1 MKQHIRILNKK
12 WWFAGLMAAV
22 VINTGCQKSF
32 LDVDVQGQVP
42 AAQLWQT
49 QTDATNAV
57 NAIYAHLRVWNNV
70 AFAPLCVESVASDDA
85 VKGST
90 PSDAAFINNYDNFS
104 VTATDGQLNDFWIGQ
119 YQNINLCNQV
129 LDSIQQIQMDATLK
143 ARYNA
148 ESKFIRAYSY
158 FRLLRAYGHIPLVLH
173 IPHTN
178 AELNPV
184 QSATAD
190 VWSAIETDLTD
201 AAAVLPQSYPAT
213 DVGHA
218 TKGAALGMHAK
229 VAMYQKKWDQV
240 LDYSNQVMALG
251 YSLFPNYYQSFRI
264 ENENNSESVFEIQSN
279 FVANNADLSNTQYS
293 QIQGDKDVAGVGWGF
308 NIPTQDLVNA
318 FEPGDPR
325 LPGTVMFTGTTTPSG
340 DAVPPPQSGSPDK
353 YNMKSY
359 VPFVLSAATNS
370 GADQNKRVMRYA
382 EVLLMNAE
390 ANNEL
395 GNSAAALISLNA
407 VRARARANSADPAT
421 TLPDITTT
429 DQILLRDAIWHERR
443 VEMGMEFDRFHDLI
457 RQGRAPSVLGP
468 LGFVANKNEVW
479 PIPQNQIDISGG
491 KLVQNPGY

>member
-340 DAVPPPQSGSPDK
+340 DAVPPPQSVQARQTALARVSGQMLHD
-353 YNMKSY
+353 
-359 VPFVLSAATNS
+359 VLDHHHGGVHQHPECDGQAAQAHQVGRHT
-370 GADQNKRVMRYA
+370 GQAHQD
-382 EVLLMNAE
+382 E
-390 ANNEL
+390 
-395 GNSAAALISLNA
+395 GG
-407 VRARARANSADPAT
+407 
-421 TLPDITTT
+421 
-429 DQILLRDAIWHERR
+429 ERCQ
-443 VEMGMEFDRFHDLI
+443 
-457 RQGRAPSVLGP
+457 RQHHGHGDGRAHIAEKGTEQHQYDQRRLEQG
-468 LGFVANKNEVW
+468 L
-479 PIPQNQIDISGG
+479 
-491 KLVQNPGY
+491 